1 MAEVETGQA
10 IITYLW
16 TRLTTDATLKS
27 VLGDPVNVYR
37 VMGPADPT
45 MPYFWQ
51 KLSMNGNLLHG
62 VHTYY
67 LDLWYYGV
75 DSAVPDSAIDRVKI
89 LLHELGTDTG
99 SDEANILLEW
109 FSGGYIETDAAN
121 VWHYATQWNLW
132 IGAARDITNTV
143 G

>member
-1 MAEVETGQA
+1 MAVETGQA

-16 TRLTTDATLKS
+16 TRLTSDATLKS
-27 VLGDPVNVYR
+27 VLGDPVSVYR
-37 VMGPADPT
+37 VMGPADPAF
-45 MPYFWQ
+45 PYFWQ
-51 KLSMNGNLLHG
+51 KLTMNGNLFDG
-62 VHTYY
+62 THTYY

-89 LLHELGTDTG
+89 LLHEWTYETAL
-99 SDEANILLEW
+99 DEASGFLEW

-121 VWHYATQWNLW
+121 VWHYATQWDLH
-132 IGAARDITNTV
+132 IGAARDTTNIV